1 MITNLGAREN
11 FRRHVC
17 TADRQTLSD
26 RRTDRL
32 PKRNSLAYKHGKS
45 GQIDRYRQ
53 TDTDSLI

>member
-32 PKRNSLAYKHGKS
+32 PKRNSLAYKHGKA
-45 GQIDRYRQ
+45 DR
-53 TDTDSLI
+53 